1 MWIVILLLAAGLAAL
16 VLKANNLMRQH
27 KETLKESLSN
37 ISVVTSK
44 KNSLV
49 NQLIAIV
56 QSYQESEK
64 FTMLKVS
71 SDSTTA
77 AQGASAMPGA
87 VVADLGRMGQRFPD
101 LKSNQQYNR
110 LMDALQGSEQEVQ
123 YARTAYNHN
132 AKVYNT
138 ARSSVPAVF
147 FAALLGFEEAQYLAI
162 GASEDPGLRVQT
174 TMSSPDAE
182 RVNVLIGSQASP
194 SLAAPAQ
201 AIARQRDAA
210 LVAQP
215 VTGTPGT
222 DAIATGKFCQACGAQ
237 NAGSASFCGACGAKF

>member
-1 MWIVILLLAAGLAAL
+1 MWILILLLVVGLAAL
-16 VLKANNLMRQH
+16 VLKANNLMRHH

-71 SDSTTA
+71 ADATPTA
-77 AQGASAMPGA
+77 HGASAMPGA
-87 VVADLGRMGQRFPD
+87 VIADLGRMGQRFPD

-110 LMDALQGSEQEVQ
+110 LMDALQASEQEVQ
-123 YARTAYNHN
+123 HARTAYNHN

-147 FAALLGFEEAQYLAI
+147 FAAVLGFEEAQYLAI
-162 GASEDPGLRVQT
+162 GASEDPSLRVQAV
-174 TMSSPDAE
+174 MSSPDAE
-182 RVNVLIGSQASP
+182 RVNVLIGTPASP
-194 SLAAPAQ
+194 ALASPGQ
-201 AIARQRDAA
+201 AAGRQPGAA
-210 LVAQP
+210 LAAQP
-215 VTGTPGT
+215 VAGTRS
-222 DAIATGKFCQACGAQ
+222 DSASANGKFCHGCGAQ
-237 NAGSASFCGACGAKF
+237 NAGGAAFCGACGAKF